1 MTHLLRQHWLAFSG
15 LLALS
20 AGAAVFYSLKLPA
33 FNLFQE
39 TSRQAGFVLE
49 TLTVEGL
56 ERTAR
61 NDVLARLDMDAGMPL
76 MAVNLDEVQQSIE
89 ALPWVKR
96 AVVTRVLPGDIKIS
110 VEERMPFA
118 LWQMDGKLALIDGD
132 GTVIIRSG
140 LASFADLPI
149 VVGAF
154 EASGMQSLFAMV
166 KETPALLGQI
176 RSLVRVG
183 ERRWDI
189 VFENGV
195 RLKLPAD
202 QALTYNSQMAWEKFL
217 ELEQKH
223 RLLAREV
230 SVIDMRI
237 KDRLIMRVT
246 PAGRR
251 VMDGKEWAT

>member
-1 MTHLLRQHWLAFSG
+1 MTLTLRQHWIAFSG
-15 LLALS
+15 LFTLIVIVS
-20 AGAAVFYSLKLPA
+20 AFYLLKLPVLN
-33 FNLFQE
+33 FFQE

-76 MAVNLDEVQQSIE
+76 MAVNLDEVQRSIE

-96 AVVTRVLPGDIKIS
+96 AVVTRVLPGDIKIV
-110 VEERMPFA
+110 VEERIPFA
-118 LWQMDGKLALIDGD
+118 LWQMDQRLALIDGE
-132 GTVIIRSG
+132 GTVIIRSS

-149 VVGAF
+149 VVGSFDA
-154 EASGMQSLFAMV
+154 ADMQALFSMV
-166 KETPALLGQI
+166 SETPSLLGQV
-176 RSLVRVG
+176 RSLIRVG

-202 QALTYNSQMAWEKFL
+202 QALTYNSQMAWEKFI